1 MSTDPIITCYE
12 EIDWATWEPDDRA
25 TLLFVIRCGEILFI
39 HKKRG
44 LGAGKINGPGGRIE
58 PGETPE
64 QAAIRETEEE
74 LLITPFGIAK
84 RGTLSFQFSDGYK
97 LHCTVFTAEG
107 FEGQPTETDEAIPVW
122 RSLTD
127 IPYERMW
134 EDDEIWLPRMIAGEN
149 FEGWFLFDGDDML
162 GHQIEFSKAPAY

>member
-1 MSTDPIITCYE
+1 MVLRFAVIVNCVTTAQSGTRSHTHKENLVMSTDPIITCYE

-25 TLLFVIRCGEILFI
+25 TLLFVIRGGEILFI

-74 LLITPFGIAK
+74 LLITSPASPKGAPSPFNSPMV
-84 RGTLSFQFSDGYK
+84 TS
-97 LHCTVFTAEG
+97 FTAPSLPPKDSKVS
-107 FEGQPTETDEAIPVW
+107 QQKPTKLYPC
-122 RSLTD
+122 
-127 IPYERMW
+127 
-134 EDDEIWLPRMIAGEN
+134 G
-149 FEGWFLFDGDDML
+149 
-162 GHQIEFSKAPAY
+162 AP